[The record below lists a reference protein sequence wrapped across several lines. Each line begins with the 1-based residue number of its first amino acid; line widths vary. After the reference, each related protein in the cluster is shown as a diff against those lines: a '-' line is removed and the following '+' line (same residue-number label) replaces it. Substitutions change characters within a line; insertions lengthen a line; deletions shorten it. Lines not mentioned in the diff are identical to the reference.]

1 MHRAR
6 FLAQLERY
14 ADRYPDE
21 GEVTARYI
29 EFVRNHR
36 DCFERS
42 LQIGHVT
49 GSAWILD
56 KARKR
61 TLLTHHK
68 KLDRWLQ
75 LGGHVDGDANVLE
88 SAAARE
94 AAEESGIESF
104 ASVYP
109 EIFDLDI
116 HTIPAKGDEPEHFHF
131 DARFLFSATKTE
143 EFVVS
148 DESHDLAWVPLGE
161 LDEYTKEESIQ
172 RMAKKTPTG

>member
-1 MHRAR
+1 MHRAQ
-6 FLAQLERY
+6 FVAQLERY

-21 GEVTARYI
+21 SEVTARYI

-42 LQIGHVT
+42 LAVGHVT
-49 GSAWILD
+49 GSAWVLD

-75 LGGHVDGDANVLE
+75 LGGHVDGSPQVIE
-88 SAAARE
+88 AAARE
-94 AAEESGIESF
+94 AREESGIETLTF
-104 ASVYP
+104 VYP

-116 HTIPAKGDEPEHFHF
+116 HTIPAQGDEPEHFHF
-131 DARFLFSATKTE
+131 DARFLFCATKTE
-143 EFVVS
+143 EFVVGE
-148 DESHDLAWVPLGE
+148 ESNELAWVPLNE
-161 LDEYTKEESIQ
+161 LDEYTQEESIQ

>member
-14 ADRYPDE
+14 AERFPDE

-29 EFVRNHR
+29 EFVRTHR
-36 DCFERS
+36 DCFERT
-42 LQIGHVT
+42 LKVGHVT
-49 GSAWILD
+49 GSAWVLD
-56 KARKR
+56 KARRR

-68 KLDRWLQ
+68 KLDCWLQ
-75 LGGHVDGDANVLE
+75 LGGHVDGNADVME
-88 SAAARE
+88 SAARE
-94 AAEESGIESF
+94 AREESGIETL

-116 HTIPAKGDEPEHFHF
+116 HPIPARGDEPEHFHF
-131 DARFLFSATKTE
+131 DARFLFNATKTE
-143 EFVVS
+143 DFVVS
-148 DESHDLAWVPLGE
+148 DESYELAWVPLEE
-161 LDEYTKEESIQ
+161 LGDYTQEESIH